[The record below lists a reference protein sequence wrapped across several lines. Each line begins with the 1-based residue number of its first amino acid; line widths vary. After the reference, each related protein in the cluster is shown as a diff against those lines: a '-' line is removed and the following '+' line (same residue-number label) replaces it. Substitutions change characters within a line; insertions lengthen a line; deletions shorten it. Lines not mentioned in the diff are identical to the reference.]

1 MNISSIV
8 VQVKPEHIEEVINM
22 LQNADFCEYHLHDD
36 KGRIIVTIEG
46 EGVEDEV
53 GKLKQVEQMKNVISA
68 DMVYSYAEGE
78 LEKERNKI
86 ELEKNLPNWL
96 NDANIKA
103 EDIKYQGSIKGKL

>member
-8 VQVKPEHIEEVINM
+8 VQVKPERIEEVINM
-22 LQNADFCEYHLHDD
+22 LHHVDFCEYHLHDD

-53 GKLKQVEQMKNVISA
+53 RKLKQVQQIKNVISA
-68 DMVYSYAEGE
+68 DMVYSYAEEE

-86 ELEKNLPNWL
+86 ELENNLPNWL
-96 NDANIKA
+96 NDDKIKA
-103 EDIKYQGSIKGKL
+103 EDINYQGSIKGKL